1 MLHDK
6 LDDPEA
12 ALSFSG
18 QMLMPEQVAAVVS
31 RLLDRPRPV
40 TAIPRWRGAMARAFD
55 LSPRLAVRSTAVV
68 VRVGRLK
75 QRRLARRIAAGRWP
89 PS

>member
-1 MLHDK
+1 
-6 LDDPEA
+6 
-12 ALSFSG
+12 
-18 QMLMPEQVAAVVS
+18 
-31 RLLDRPRPV
+31 
-40 TAIPRWRGAMARAFD
+40 MARAFD
-55 LSPRLAVRSTAVV
+55 VSPRLAVRSTGLV